1 MLTFLLSIHY
11 LPLSSIA
18 SSHVLQPS
26 LTQSPS
32 ISTKTWAVSNN
43 FDENNFEEDAFSFSS
58 ITQWANSNKKSL
70 TAASAL
76 IAASA
81 FNPSAAL
88 ALGEPSAMFS
98 SASTFMD
105 SIVETG
111 FYQAFSLVFVSEIG
125 DKTFFIAGLLAMKAG
140 RFVSLVGSVGALA
153 VMTVISV
160 LIGQIFHAVPP
171 GISQG
176 IPLDDIAAVLAF
188 AFFGVKTLKEASE
201 IEDGDN
207 SGVDE
212 EYEEAVEEVESSKT
226 VTQETAW

>member
-1 MLTFLLSIHY
+1 
-11 LPLSSIA
+11 
-18 SSHVLQPS
+18 
-26 LTQSPS
+26 
-32 ISTKTWAVSNN
+32 
-43 FDENNFEEDAFSFSS
+43 
-58 ITQWANSNKKSL
+58 
-70 TAASAL
+70 
-76 IAASA
+76 
-81 FNPSAAL
+81 
-88 ALGEPSAMFS
+88 
-98 SASTFMD
+98 
-105 SIVETG
+105 
-111 FYQAFSLVFVSEIG
+111 
-125 DKTFFIAGLLAMKAG
+125 MKAG

-153 VMTVISV
+153 VMTIISV